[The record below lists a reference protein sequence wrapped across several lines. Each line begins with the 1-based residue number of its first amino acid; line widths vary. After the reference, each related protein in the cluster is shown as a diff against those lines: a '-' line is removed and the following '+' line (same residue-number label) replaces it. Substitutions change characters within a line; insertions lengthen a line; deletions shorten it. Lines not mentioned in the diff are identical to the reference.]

1 VISTLEGKLAAKP
14 EPGVILVTAAGIGY
28 EVHVPM
34 ALWLSGGR
42 RPVLAHIGR
51 DVFLHIHQVVREDS
65 QAFYGFQ
72 HVSERRMFRALI
84 KIDGIGPRNALRV
97 MSAVEPAVLEKL
109 VSSGDVATL
118 TRIPGIGT
126 KTAERLAAHMAATH
140 KDLTSSPDQSCQD
153 QAHVALV
160 ATGLNEKDAEMAIRA
175 VASGKEKDARDLFKR
190 AMHHVIFGERRQ
202 RPVKAAEKAGA
213 KAAALVRVPAETS
226 RVVGPSP
233 DPTPPLVTRTAEKPT
248 TGPVVGKKGQ
258 AQPPVTNKP
267 LTFRERF
274 MSGKD

>member
-1 VISTLEGKLAAKP
+1 MISTLEGKLAAKP

-42 RPVLAHIGR
+42 RPALARIGG

-72 HVSERRMFRALI
+72 HVSERRMFRALM

-97 MSAVEPAVLEKL
+97 MSAVEPAVLAKL
-109 VSSGDVATL
+109 GSSGDVATL

-126 KTAERLAAHMAATH
+126 KTAERLAAHMAATREDDH
-140 KDLTSSPDQSCQD
+140 ASSSANQSCQD
-153 QAHVALV
+153 QAHDALV
-160 ATGLNEKDAEMAIRA
+160 AAGLHDKDAEMAIKA
-175 VASGKEKDARDLFKR
+175 VMTRKEKDASDLFKR
-190 AMHHVIFGERRQ
+190 AMHHVIFGKRRP
-202 RPVKAAEKAGA
+202 RPGNTATKKKSGA
-213 KAAALVRVPAETS
+213 RKLARAPNTS
-226 RVVGPSP
+226 RVGPLSP
-233 DPTPPLVTRTAEKPT
+233 DPAPSPVKRADEKPST
-248 TGPVVGKKGQ
+248 SPLLGKKRLVK
-258 AQPPVTNKP
+258 PVSRP

-274 MSGKD
+274 MSEKG

>member
-1 VISTLEGKLAAKP
+1 MISTLEGKLAAKP
-14 EPGVILVTAAGIGY
+14 EPGVILVTAACLGY

-42 RPVLAHIGR
+42 RRLGRIGG

-72 HVSERRMFRALI
+72 HVSERRMFRALM

-97 MSAVEPAVLEKL
+97 MSAVEPAVLAKL

-140 KDLTSSPDQSCQD
+140 EDDLASSSADQSCQD
-153 QAHVALV
+153 QAHDALV
-160 ATGLNEKDAEMAIRA
+160 AAGLHDKDAEMAIKA
-175 VASGKEKDARDLFKR
+175 VMTRKENDASDLFKR
-190 AMHHVIFGERRQ
+190 AMYHVIFGKRRP
-202 RPVKAAEKAGA
+202 RPGKPA
-213 KAAALVRVPAETS
+213 KKKKSGVVEVTRAPNTS
-226 RVVGPSP
+226 PVAPLSP
-233 DPTPPLVTRTAEKPT
+233 DPTPSRVKRADEKPST
-248 TGPVVGKKGQ
+248 SPLLGKKK
-258 AQPPVTNKP
+258 ALVKPVSRKP
-267 LTFRERF
+267 TFRERF
-274 MSGKD
+274 MSEKG